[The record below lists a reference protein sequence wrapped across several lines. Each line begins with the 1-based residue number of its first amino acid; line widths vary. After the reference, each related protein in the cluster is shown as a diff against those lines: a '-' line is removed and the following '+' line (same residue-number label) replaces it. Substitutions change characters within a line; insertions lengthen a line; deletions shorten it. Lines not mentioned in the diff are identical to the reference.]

1 MTPHPSEVEPDFIAT
16 NRTKIMDVI
25 IETSRCIVCLGIM
38 LLLFVAGCT
47 SETHEQVRIL
57 TGGIRHESNT
67 FIPIRTT
74 EDDFTILRG
83 EAALEDVP
91 WAAYLQQEDVEVVP
105 TVHAYASPFGV
116 VAQETYEGFKQEI
129 LHGVREAGRI
139 DGVYLDMHG
148 AMHVEGYD
156 DAQVDLVRSIRALV
170 GPDVLIGGSFDLHGN
185 MSAAF
190 VSELDLLTAYR
201 TAPHVDGE
209 ETRLRAVRQLL
220 AALLHGRKPVVA
232 HINVPIL
239 IPGEKGIT
247 SVEPLKSLYAQ
258 LPEMEEKEGLLDA
271 SIFVGM
277 PWTDVP
283 RAGMSVQVVA
293 EGETYLDR
301 AEAEARQL
309 AEALWRHRADL
320 IFDVPT
326 DDLDG
331 AIQTALNAPE
341 STVFITDSGDN
352 TTAGAAG
359 DITLVVERLLAH
371 NVQDA
376 VVAGIVDPEAVRA
389 CELAGVGARVELTIG
404 GKLDTVF
411 GAPLNI
417 SGAVRYVTPSE
428 EPGAPQGKLEERPAV
443 VDLGGLLL
451 VLLNRRRSFTAPS
464 DFEEVNI
471 DPLAHKIVVVKLG
484 YLFQGLRDIAPRT
497 IMALTP
503 GFAYQVV
510 ENLPY
515 KDIRRPIYPLDPEM
529 SWTP

>member
-1 MTPHPSEVEPDFIAT
+1 M
-16 NRTKIMDVI
+16 
-25 IETSRCIVCLGIM
+25 IETSRYAACLGI
-38 LLLFVAGCT
+38 LLPLFVAGCT
-47 SETHEQVRIL
+47 SETHEPVRIL
-57 TGGIRHESNT
+57 TAGIRHESNT

-83 EAALEDVP
+83 EAVLEDVA

-105 TVHAYASPFGV
+105 TVHAYASPYGV
-116 VAQETYEGFKQEI
+116 VEQGTYEGFKQEI
-129 LHGVREAGRI
+129 LHGVRETGRI

-148 AMHVEGYD
+148 AMHVEGYE
-156 DAQVDLVRSIRALV
+156 DAQVDLVRAIRAVV

-185 MSAAF
+185 MSLAF
-190 VSELDLLTAYR
+190 VNELDLLTAYR

-209 ETRLRAVRQLL
+209 ETRLRAVRKLF
-220 AALLHGRKPVVA
+220 AALQDGRKPVIA
-232 HINVPIL
+232 HTNVPIL

-258 LPEMEEKEGLLDA
+258 LSEIEEKEGLLDA

-277 PWTDVP
+277 PWTDVS

-293 EGETYLDR
+293 EDEAYQGR
-301 AEAEARQL
+301 AEAEVRRL
-309 AEALWRHRADL
+309 AEALWQHRADL
-320 IFDVPT
+320 KFDVPT
-326 DDLDG
+326 NDLDG

-359 DITLVVERLLAH
+359 DITLIVERLLAH

-389 CELAGVGARVELTIG
+389 CERAGVGGHVDLTVG

-411 GAPLNI
+411 GTPLNI
-417 SGAVRYVTPSE
+417 SGNVRYVTPSE
-428 EPGAPQGKLEERPAV
+428 EPGTPQSKLEKRPAV
-443 VDLGGLLL
+443 VDLGGILL
-451 VLLNRRRSFTAPS
+451 VLLNRRRSFTAPA
-464 DFEEVNI
+464 DFEQVDI

-515 KDIRRPIYPLDPEM
+515 EDVRRPIYPLDLEM